1 MNDNT
6 YPATVIYPDGT
17 SAAISLPLSM
27 DARLGVIQNLVGG
40 CIEGIPLS
48 SGRYMFLSESG
59 EASAINQLATD
70 IARASESIMADDHIA
85 GVAVIVPMELTQ

>member
-27 DARLGVIQNLVGG
+27 DAQLGVIQNLVGG

-59 EASAINQLATD
+59 
-70 IARASESIMADDHIA
+70 
-85 GVAVIVPMELTQ
+85 GG